1 MPRLTL
7 EQIIRETQCLVGTDE
22 MNEVIEDI
30 RKEFAAKKKAAD
42 KFEAQIPK
50 RVEEF
55 RDSGKKDIENFN
67 KQFDIQPV
75 LWVNIVL
82 KF

>member
-30 RKEFAAKKKAAD
+30 RKEFGEEGVKQYND
-42 KFEAQIPK
+42 KINELLFAE
-50 RVEEF
+50 
-55 RDSGKKDIENFN
+55 D
-67 KQFDIQPV
+67 
-75 LWVNIVL
+75 
-82 KF
+82 